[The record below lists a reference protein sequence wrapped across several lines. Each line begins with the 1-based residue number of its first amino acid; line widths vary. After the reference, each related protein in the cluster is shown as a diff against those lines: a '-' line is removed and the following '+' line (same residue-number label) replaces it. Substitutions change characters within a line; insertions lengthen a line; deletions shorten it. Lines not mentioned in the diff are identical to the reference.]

1 MFDGTKCN
9 SNQWWNNDK
18 CQCKCKKHNVGEK
31 DCVWNLATYNYK
43 NGKYLA
49 SIMDDSAI
57 FCNDVDNKTNFIEKK
72 ASCKIQNYYIL
83 PVFLLITIALLI
95 AVSIYWYLIK

>member
-18 CQCKCKKHNVGEK
+18 CQCKCKRHNVGEK
-31 DCVWNLATYNYK
+31 DCVRNLATYNYK

-49 SIMDDSAI
+49 SIMGESAI
-57 FCNDVDNKTNFIEKK
+57 ICNDADNKTNFIEKK